1 MMIVILPIVAF
12 YVMRNKKMGDDSLA
26 GTLPERKSFLIAL
39 ASALDH
45 RYLYDGFTDREPE
58 LSCCWCSQER
68 RAIR

>member
-1 MMIVILPIVAF
+1 
-12 YVMRNKKMGDDSLA
+12 MGDDSLA

-39 ASALDH
+39 ASALIIGI
-45 RYLYDGFTDREPE
+45 YDGFTDREPE